1 MKFLKRFLLVILGLV
16 AVALIA
22 ALFVKKEYSLAK
34 EITINRPKQQVY
46 DYISLL
52 KNQNNYGTWFKADP
66 KMKQTYTGTDGTV
79 GYVSAW
85 ESETMGNGQQQI
97 TELKNGESMKT
108 AMVFKGFI
116 NFKSE
121 ASMNLKGVNDS
132 VTNVNWTMSG
142 STPWPF
148 NLMNVFM
155 NMEDAVGKDYT
166 QGLANLKS
174 ILEK

>member
-1 MKFLKRFLLVILGLV
+1 MKFLKRFLLIILGIIAL
-16 AVALIA
+16 ALIA
-22 ALFVKKEYSLAK
+22 ALFVKKDYALAK
-34 EITINRPKQQVY
+34 EITINKPKQQVY

-97 TELKNGESMKT
+97 TELKNGESIKT
-108 AMVFKGFI
+108 AMI
-116 NFKSE
+116 FKSIVDFKSN
-121 ASMNLKGVNDS
+121 ASMDLKSINDS
-132 VTNVNWTMSG
+132 VTNVTWTMSG
-142 STPWPF
+142 RTPWPF
-148 NLMNVFM
+148 NLMSVFM
-155 NMEDAVGKDYT
+155 PMEDAVGKDYT
-166 QGLANLKS
+166 QGLANLKG

>member
-22 ALFVKKEYSLAK
+22 ALFVKKEYALAK
-34 EITINRPKQQVY
+34 EITINKPKQQVY

-85 ESETMGNGQQQI
+85 ESETM
-97 TELKNGESMKT
+97 KT
-108 AMVFKGFI
+108 AMLFKGFI
-116 NFKSE
+116 DFKSE
-121 ASMNLKGVNDS
+121 ASMDLKSVNDS